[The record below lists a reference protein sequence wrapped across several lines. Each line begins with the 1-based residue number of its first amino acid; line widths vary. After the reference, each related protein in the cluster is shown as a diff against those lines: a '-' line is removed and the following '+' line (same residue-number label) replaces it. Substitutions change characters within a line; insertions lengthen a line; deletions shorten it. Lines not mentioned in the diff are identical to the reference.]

1 MSKRAKKS
9 PKTKRRTPYEKVKH
23 LIGIFDS
30 GGKRLSEN
38 TGEKFHELLLKDQAE
53 ERRDVYRHC

>member
-30 GGKRLSEN
+30 GGQRLSEN
-38 TGEKFHELLLKDQAE
+38 AGEKFKKILLAKRAE
-53 ERRDVYRHC
+53 GRL